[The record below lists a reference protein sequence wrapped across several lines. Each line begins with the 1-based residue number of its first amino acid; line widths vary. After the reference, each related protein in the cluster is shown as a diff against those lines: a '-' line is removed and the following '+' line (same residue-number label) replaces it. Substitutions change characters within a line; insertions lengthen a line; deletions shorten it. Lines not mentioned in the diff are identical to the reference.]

1 MEVELFLLRNV
12 CFESFLQV
20 FRIKLFG
27 KALTCVLLLDS
38 RHEPGSG
45 DIQSINHE
53 SVFVLF
59 LIQ

>member
-12 CFESFLQV
+12 CFETFLQV
-20 FRIKLFG
+20 FRMKLFG

-38 RHEPGSG
+38 CHEPGS